1 VKMRQEL
8 KAAERAKVTLD
19 SLLAGCNGWLEKKIE
34 HPDPN
39 TPSQM
44 RDRSDPQAKAHSL
57 LSKMAGWLGWA
68 YQLTDN
74 ERYAQKAREILVGYA
89 RLYPDGYKEHRGVHP
104 SDTSKVMAQ
113 RLSEAMWLLPLIQSY
128 DMIHS
133 SSCLSADDRRLI
145 ESDLIRHAVT
155 FINSKRSAAEEI
167 SLRDKRN
174 PNWRTSD
181 PEPIPGPVGNWSNFY
196 NAAYIQAG
204 IVLGDQEWIDIGLA
218 NTRTM
223 IVQGIGDD
231 GMWKEGA
238 IGYQLFAR
246 HALVACME
254 PLARKGHD
262 LYGYKGCRVKNL
274 WDSPLKYAYPD
285 GTAPGIHD
293 SGRVSVGGDWT
304 AMAYDYAYLRYQ
316 DPNYGGIVNDAHRQV
331 FQSEGCYFPTLIYQP
346 LPKKEIA
353 ALGSVIFETLGYAVL
368 RGADGGNPPA
378 AATFLLMDYGP
389 HGGGHGHPDKL
400 NLILFADGDE
410 LAGEPKPYRYED
422 SRHAEWTRPTI
433 AHWTVSVDQREQAP
447 TTGKLLAFYD
457 AGAVKVMRGVSTAAY
472 AGVGLDRT
480 VVQMP
485 GYIADIYRC
494 WSNATR
500 TYDYPLCFRGALDAL
515 DRADAAKLKPLGPP
529 ASRGYKHIAAREP
542 IQTDQPWTGT
552 WRREV
557 SDTNPANLV
566 KVILLGA
573 PKTAIHIGQNVD
585 ERHQVVVRRQAKE
598 TVFAAVIDPY
608 RDLDVVRSV
617 ERLEITGPV
626 PACGLRVKRT
636 DGSTDTILVRYDAQK
651 DGQLG
656 PASSFD
662 GGSTNALVSVVRL
675 DAQGRLVELGMLGG
689 TQCAFGAR
697 TLAMDKPG
705 IKWER

>member
-1 VKMRQEL
+1 
-8 KAAERAKVTLD
+8 
-19 SLLAGCNGWLEKKIE
+19 
-34 HPDPN
+34 
-39 TPSQM
+39 
-44 RDRSDPQAKAHSL
+44 
-57 LSKMAGWLGWA
+57 
-68 YQLTDN
+68 
-74 ERYAQKAREILVGYA
+74 
-89 RLYPDGYKEHRGVHP
+89 
-104 SDTSKVMAQ
+104 
-113 RLSEAMWLLPLIQSY
+113 
-128 DMIHS
+128 
-133 SSCLSADDRRLI
+133 
-145 ESDLIRHAVT
+145 
-155 FINSKRSAAEEI
+155 
-167 SLRDKRN
+167 
-174 PNWRTSD
+174 
-181 PEPIPGPVGNWSNFY
+181 
-196 NAAYIQAG
+196 
-204 IVLGDQEWIDIGLA
+204 
-218 NTRTM
+218 
-223 IVQGIGDD
+223 
-231 GMWKEGA
+231 
-238 IGYQLFAR
+238 
-246 HALVACME
+246 
-254 PLARKGHD
+254 
-262 LYGYKGCRVKNL
+262 
-274 WDSPLKYAYPD
+274 
-285 GTAPGIHD
+285 
-293 SGRVSVGGDWT
+293 
-304 AMAYDYAYLRYQ
+304 
-316 DPNYGGIVNDAHRQV
+316 
-331 FQSEGCYFPTLIYQP
+331 
-346 LPKKEIA
+346 
-353 ALGSVIFETLGYAVL
+353 
-368 RGADGGNPPA
+368 
-378 AATFLLMDYGP
+378 
-389 HGGGHGHPDKL
+389 
-400 NLILFADGDE
+400 
-410 LAGEPKPYRYED
+410 
-422 SRHAEWTRPTI
+422 
-433 AHWTVSVDQREQAP
+433 
-447 TTGKLLAFYD
+447 
-457 AGAVKVMRGVSTAAY
+457 
-472 AGVGLDRT
+472 VGLDRT

-515 DRADAAKLKPLGPP
+515 DGVDAAKLKPLGPP
-529 ASRGYKHIAAREP
+529 ASRGYKHIVVREP

-552 WRREV
+552 WRREA